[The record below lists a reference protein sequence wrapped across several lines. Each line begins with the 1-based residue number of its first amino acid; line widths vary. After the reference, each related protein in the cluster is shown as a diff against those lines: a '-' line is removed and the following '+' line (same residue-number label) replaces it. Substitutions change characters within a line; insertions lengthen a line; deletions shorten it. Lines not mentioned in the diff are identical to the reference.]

1 MLKLGPKNVI
11 HVSWLRL
18 VFGGYLA
25 SLRWEAQP
33 VVRPESG
40 LAAFAMN
47 IYEPLAALN

>member
-1 MLKLGPKNVI
+1 MINLGPKNVI
-11 HVSWLRL
+11 HLSWLRL

-33 VVRPESG
+33 VDRIERG